1 MKRMSDQPEDF
12 MDLSDQA
19 LNDVEV
25 MMESDVS
32 VRALYNRLYYGLFYA
47 AKAALLSEGVGAKT
61 HRGTADRVFQVLY
74 DEKELFE
81 REEAILLQRLQQKRD
96 QADYELEVNF
106 ELEEFRS
113 DLEDV
118 KSFADSARS
127 IIS

>member
-1 MKRMSDQPEDF
+1 MSESPEDF
-12 MDLSDQA
+12 MALSDQA
-19 LNDVEV
+19 IEDVEA
-25 MMESDVS
+25 MMDSNVS

-47 AKAALLSEGVGAKT
+47 AKAALLSEGVVAKT

-74 DEKELFE
+74 DDEELFE

-106 ELEEFRS
+106 DLEEFKS
-113 DLEDV
+113 DFADV
-118 KSFADSARS
+118 KGFAESARK